1 MTMLDNSQQS
11 DWLQT
16 ELESMSSREDS
27 PAKTSQPQGDKQ
39 ALMASEVDC
48 GVKSPV
54 LLASYNPD
62 TQSWKTS
69 QTSLVAT
76 GDDGLDEFSETW
88 PRSGM
93 TRNGTAYQL
102 PNLARTI
109 TEIGSGLWRTPAAAN
124 SNQGPKSKEFYEHCR
139 KTGQS
144 TITLV
149 DEVRH
154 TPNYWPTPTAHNA
167 KEGGYPAEYTR
178 KTPTL
183 TAEAVASY
191 WPTPSASDNRDR
203 GNLSNP
209 SLQRRIKLGKQ
220 LMLSQVVHPTSGKLN
235 PTWVEWLMGFP
246 LDHTDLNA

>member
-1 MTMLDNSQQS
+1 
-11 DWLQT
+11 
-16 ELESMSSREDS
+16 
-27 PAKTSQPQGDKQ
+27 
-39 ALMASEVDC
+39 MASEVDC

-102 PNLARTI
+102 PRLARTI
-109 TEIGSGLWRTPAAAN
+109 TEIGSGLSATKEEFYWRTPDTG
-124 SNQGPKSKEFYEHCR
+124 SGGTPKAIFEGKTHR
-139 KTGQS
+139 KSGSAIQIRLS
-144 TITLV
+144 DQVKL
-149 DEVRH
+149 
-154 TPNYWPTPTAHNA
+154 WPTPTANEDA
-167 KEGGYPAEYTR
+167 AG
-178 KTPTL
+178 TPNGKMQKML
-183 TAEAVASY
+183 GNH
-191 WPTPSASDNRDR
+191 PSLR
-203 GNLSNP
+203 GNTP
-209 SLQRRIKLGKQ
+209 EEWALG
-220 LMLSQVVHPTSGKLN
+220 TLN

>member
-1 MTMLDNSQQS
+1 MTTLDNSQQS

-16 ELESMSSREDS
+16 ELESMSSQEGS

-62 TQSWKTS
+62 TRSWKTS

-76 GDDGLDEFSETW
+76 ADDGLDEFSETW

-102 PNLARTI
+102 PRLALTT
-109 TEIGSGLWRTPAAAN
+109 TEIGSGLRRTPAAAN
-124 SNQGPKSKEFYEHCR
+124 GNQGPKSKEFYEHGR

-167 KEGGYPAEYTR
+167 KEGAYPSEYNR
-178 KTPTL
+178 NTPTL
-183 TAEAVASY
+183 S
-191 WPTPSASDNRDR
+191 
-203 GNLSNP
+203 
-209 SLQRRIKLGKQ
+209 
-220 LMLSQVVHPTSGKLN
+220 SQVGGKLN

>member
-27 PAKTSQPQGDKQ
+27 LVRTSPQQADKQ
-39 ALMASEVDC
+39 ALRASEVDC

-62 TQSWKTS
+62 TRSWKTS

-76 GDDGLDEFSETW
+76 ADDGLDEFLETW

-102 PNLARTI
+102 PRLAPTT
-109 TEIGSGLWRTPAAAN
+109 TEIGSGL
-124 SNQGPKSKEFYEHCR
+124 
-139 KTGQS
+139 
-144 TITLV
+144 
-149 DEVRH
+149 
-154 TPNYWPTPTAHNA
+154 WPTPTAHNA
-167 KEGGYPAEYTR
+167 KEGAYPSEYNR
-178 KTPTL
+178 NTPTL
-183 TAEAVASY
+183 S
-191 WPTPSASDNRDR
+191 
-203 GNLSNP
+203 
-209 SLQRRIKLGKQ
+209 
-220 LMLSQVVHPTSGKLN
+220 SQAGGKLN